1 MKNEKLLHALD
12 KVDERFITASSPENT
27 KKTKNTKVNAWV
39 KWGAMAACLCLVI
52 TGVAMWGNL
61 GQQEKIPEAGVGVV
75 SEDSG
80 GVWPEGVD
88 PVIASLA
95 VIPAGVDLLDVADA
109 VSISISEEDAR
120 AVEGLGGYLPAVLPD
135 GCRYGK
141 AAHYRT
147 MMKDGTEYQMLRVTY
162 EIGEASVP
170 VSVPENADGPENA
183 QMASEMTGNTA
194 FLWMVLGHRP
204 DTDLPVYQSEEV
216 SASLIEQQEG
226 GVFYI
231 DYDGI
236 YVGVEQLEIS
246 AADLFAVI
254 ESIG

>member
-1 MKNEKLLHALD
+1 MKTPKMVEAMNYIDDDLVSGAITCTRKKKSGRLL
-12 KVDERFITASSPENT
+12 
-27 KKTKNTKVNAWV
+27 
-39 KWGAMAACLCLVI
+39 WGTMAACLCLVI
-52 TGVAMWGNL
+52 TGVALWSNL
-61 GQQEKIPEAGVGVV
+61 GQQGKIPEIGAGGGG
-75 SEDSG
+75 EDSG

-88 PVIASLA
+88 PVIASVA

-120 AVEGLGGYLPAVLPD
+120 AVEGLGAYLPSMLPE

-141 AAHYRT
+141 AGHYRT
-147 MMKDGTEYQMLRVTY
+147 MMKNGTEYQMLRVTY
-162 EIGEASVP
+162 ESGEASVP
-170 VSVPENADGPENA
+170 APMPENA
-183 QMASEMTGNTA
+183 QMTSATTGSTA
-194 FLWMVLGHRP
+194 FLWMVWGHRP
-204 DTDLPVYQSEEV
+204 DTDLPVYQPEEV
-216 SASLIEQQEG
+216 SVPLIEQQEG
-226 GVFYI
+226 RVFYI

>member
-1 MKNEKLLHALD
+1 MRGREMLDTIENLNPAYIEAAAEKP
-12 KVDERFITASSPENT
+12 KT
-27 KKTKNTKVNAWV
+27 KKTGWL

-52 TGVAMWGNL
+52 TGVSLWGNL
-61 GQQEKIPEAGVGVV
+61 GQQGKIPEAGAGVGG
-75 SEDSG
+75 EDSG

-120 AVEGLGGYLPAVLPD
+120 AVEGLGAYLPSMLPE

-141 AAHYRT
+141 AGHYRT

-162 EIGEASVP
+162 ESGEASVP
-170 VSVPENADGPENA
+170 APVPENA
-183 QMASEMTGNTA
+183 QMASATTGSTA
-194 FLWMVLGHRP
+194 FLWMVWGHRP
-204 DTDLPVYQSEEV
+204 DTDLPVYQPEEV

-226 GVFYI
+226 RVFYI
-231 DYDGI
+231 DYGGI

-246 AADLFAVI
+246 AAELFAVI

>member
-1 MKNEKLLHALD
+1 MKTPKMVEAMSYIDDDLVSGA
-12 KVDERFITASSPENT
+12 ITYT
-27 KKTKNTKVNAWV
+27 RKKKSGWV
-39 KWGAMAACLCLVI
+39 RWGAMAACLCLVI
-52 TGVAMWGNL
+52 TGVSLWGNL
-61 GQQEKIPEAGVGVV
+61 GQQGKIPEAGAGVGG
-75 SEDSG
+75 EDSG
-80 GVWPEGVD
+80 GMWPEGVD
-88 PVIASLA
+88 PVISSLA

-120 AVEGLGGYLPAVLPD
+120 AVEGLGAYLPTTLPE

-162 EIGEASVP
+162 EGGEASVP
-170 VSVPENADGPENA
+170 VPVSENADVPENA
-183 QMASEMTGNTA
+183 QMASAMTGSTA
-194 FLWMVLGHRP
+194 FLWMVWGHRP
-204 DTDLPVYQSEEV
+204 DTDLPVYQPEEV

-226 GVFYI
+226 RVFYI
-231 DYDGI
+231 DYGGI

-246 AADLFAVI
+246 AEELFAVI

>member
-1 MKNEKLLHALD
+1 MKTPKMVEAMSYIDDDLVSGA
-12 KVDERFITASSPENT
+12 ITYT
-27 KKTKNTKVNAWV
+27 KKKKRGWV
-39 KWGAMAACLCLVI
+39 RWGAMAACLCLVI
-52 TGVAMWGNL
+52 TGVSLWGNL
-61 GQQEKIPEAGVGVV
+61 GQQGKIPEAGAGVGG
-75 SEDSG
+75 EDSG
-80 GVWPEGVD
+80 GMWPEGVD
-88 PVIASLA
+88 PVISSLA

-120 AVEGLGGYLPAVLPD
+120 AVEGLGAYLPTTLPE

-162 EIGEASVP
+162 ESGETSVP
-170 VSVPENADGPENA
+170 VPVPENADVPENA
-183 QMASEMTGNTA
+183 QMASVTTGSTA
-194 FLWMVLGHRP
+194 FLWMVWGHRP
-204 DTDLPVYQSEEV
+204 DTDLPVYQPEEV

-226 GVFYI
+226 RVFYI
-231 DYDGI
+231 DYGGI

-246 AADLFAVI
+246 AEELFAVI